1 MYSFNEIKN
10 LLIEESNVEK
20 VEGNDSIDLQI
31 DRLLGE
37 FESDSIINEDKQEVK
52 QSKKTNLDVQ
62 QFALYISQLIDNVEN
77 LIELGIEIDFTP
89 QRFIEDKSI
98 TETLSR
104 APAQI
109 GENVNLRVIHIPKEN
124 LTSLY
129 LNGAFVDD
137 LLSR

>member
-77 LIELGIEIDFTP
+77 LIEFKNTIMRRTINHLNKTFNKVVAHEFEIIMEDEYGIVIGKSQNDLNDEIKQSVDTH
-89 QRFIEDKSI
+89 
-98 TETLSR
+98 
-104 APAQI
+104 A
-109 GENVNLRVIHIPKEN
+109 IHEE
-124 LTSLY
+124 
-129 LNGAFVDD
+129 
-137 LLSR
+137 